1 MAVRTLLLLVVTAS
15 AIRANNIKDGFHVNS
30 IIKIQDTTVEH
41 GKREIDIMYNYISQI
56 FQVMVSIIDKVFLL
70 ECIMIIVHEL
80 SFEFVIDP
88 KISDRFR
95 RIKKCTRLLCA
106 RLQEPLITEFS
117 LPAILNLN
125 GWFICNV
132 NSL

>member
-1 MAVRTLLLLVVTAS
+1 MAVRTLLLLVITAS
-15 AIRANNIKDGFHVNS
+15 AIRVNNIKDGFHVNS
-30 IIKIQDTTVEH
+30 IIKIQDTTGRLKNADNVEH

-56 FQVMVSIIDKVFLL
+56 FQVMVSIIDNVFLL

-95 RIKKCTRLLCA
+95 RIKMCTRLLCA
-106 RLQEPLITEFS
+106 RL
-117 LPAILNLN
+117 
-125 GWFICNV
+125 
-132 NSL
+132 